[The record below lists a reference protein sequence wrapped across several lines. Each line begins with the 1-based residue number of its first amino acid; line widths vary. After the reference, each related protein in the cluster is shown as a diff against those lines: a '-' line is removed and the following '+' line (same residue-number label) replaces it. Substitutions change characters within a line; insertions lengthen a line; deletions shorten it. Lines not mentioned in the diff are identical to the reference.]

1 MENCSCKDISQK
13 DGCYHC
19 LYAYRQSQQIGNI
32 SSGNVSTGVKLG
44 RRGCVQYR
52 SRPFACVSYGI
63 PFRIRGYYCG
73 LGEAFRDGI
82 FLAGIQYKAGSAGY
96 FSLSPKSSNPKAT
109 ARRAC
114 FFCFSASAFLT
125 IRFASS
131 SEIYFAFCSLVVSKG
146 SVLLPRSF
154 K

>member
-1 MENCSCKDISQK
+1 MAATIVCMRIARASRLVISHPEMFQLALSWAGGDVCSIDPARL
-13 DGCYHC
+13 HAF
-19 LYAYRQSQQIGNI
+19 LTAYRFEYGDITVDWGKL
-32 SSGNVSTGVKLG
+32 SGTGYSWLEYNTKRALRVT
-44 RRGCVQYR
+44 
-52 SRPFACVSYGI
+52 
-63 PFRIRGYYCG
+63 
-73 LGEAFRDGI
+73 
-82 FLAGIQYKAGSAGY
+82 
-96 FSLSPKSSNPKAT
+96 SPYHPKAAT
-109 ARRAC
+109 PKLQPAC